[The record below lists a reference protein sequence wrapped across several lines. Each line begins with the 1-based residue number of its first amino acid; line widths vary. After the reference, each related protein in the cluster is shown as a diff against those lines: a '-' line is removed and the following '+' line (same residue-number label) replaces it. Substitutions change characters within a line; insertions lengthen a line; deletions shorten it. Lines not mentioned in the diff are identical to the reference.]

1 MWNGLRS
8 SSSSNSSN
16 YFKCKKILVQF
27 YSDKNWANAKQEM
40 ILAKTFMVK
49 MSEEWWESQVKVLL
63 KMSFRIFKFF
73 GKKLAKLAMHFKS
86 ILFGRLT
93 LNFFPTLFFIF
104 FGLF

>member
-1 MWNGLRS
+1 
-8 SSSSNSSN
+8 
-16 YFKCKKILVQF
+16 
-27 YSDKNWANAKQEM
+27 M

-86 ILFGRLT
+86 IPFGRLT
-93 LNFFPTLFFIF
+93 LNFFPNFVLYLFWVVLM
-104 FGLF
+104 GNPNMGTTRVTHLVWLG